1 MKIEDEL
8 KSKVEYNKSTRIVL
22 NLLYTQ
28 NEITESFNEILKP
41 YDI

>member
-8 KSKVEYNKSTRIVL
+8 KSKVEYNKSTRVVL
-22 NLLYTQ
+22 NLMYTQ
-28 NEITESFNEILKP
+28 NVITESFNEILKP